1 MKKTTKNQVKKKST
15 FSIFLN
21 KIMPYVLAVFFSV
34 MIFSLMDF
42 AGGMGRAIRYTFY
55 GVLSNFGTILFTIL
69 LLYHAIMWYYDTK
82 RKICL
87 RRVICSVIAIMC
99 ISTLQHLIQYVQNKE
114 LLSYNARELNESGK
128 LTIGGGVIGGVFGNL
143 LLKLGNVLPFV
154 IVLFLFTFMLL
165 QMFNITP
172 ASMVRAI
179 ANRNKPE
186 QKAEKQPK
194 KKPKKVKQKY
204 KNVDIFDD
212 TLDAFDEG
220 NIVELGASDI
230 YDEEDEEEKYENA
243 GQVMSKSGYSIQDS
257 PQITMYTADEE
268 ETEEETSDDLEVTT
282 SSIEQQSQ
290 SEPVHTTFELAD
302 EDEEDELEETTTYQP
317 IPQTSSNTAYE
328 PIVPFANET
337 NDEDDDLD
345 EIVEQDEMTHFE
357 EEEESYNQPAY
368 EEEYVEEE
376 EIEEEEIEEEE
387 DYEDEATEIDFDSE
401 EESEIAEPEPIYAT
415 KKPESAY
422 TAPSAVYTPPVK
434 AEPKPEP
441 KPQPK
446 KRVKYVFPP
455 IDLLRFEPEAKDEE
469 AIRAELQE
477 RGDIIV
483 NTLASFGVR
492 TRIVNITRGPTVTRY
507 EIAPEAGV
515 SVKSIANRADDIAL
529 YLAAEGI
536 RIECPIPGKSA
547 VGIEVPNATTSIVYL
562 KELIGNKKFKEAP
575 GILTC
580 ALGKS
585 ISGDVKYVDI
595 EKTPHLLVAGA
606 TSMGKSVCIN
616 SMLISMLYKA
626 NPNDV
631 RLILIDPKR
640 VEFSDFNGLPHL
652 LVPVV
657 TEAKKS
663 LGALQWSVAEME
675 RRFEVFEPTG
685 ARNLIEYNQK
695 VDNGLEAE
703 KMARIVIVI
712 DELADLKMTV
722 PDIEGYIT
730 RLTQKA
736 RAAGIHII
744 IGTQRPSVDV
754 ITGLIK
760 SNIPSRISF
769 RVASHV
775 DSKTVLDE
783 AGAEKLVCRG
793 DMLVKI
799 VGSLRPERV
808 QGSLVT
814 AQEVQDVIQFIKEHS
829 TENYDESVMQQID
842 SNAAKLAKMDKKD
855 DDDSDGGSSSG
866 EEFDDKFY
874 AALKLAVDQ
883 GKISS
888 SMLMRKLG
896 LGFQRASRIID
907 QMEEC
912 GYISEPNGSKPRD
925 VLITKEEYME
935 LMMRREDTEE

>member
-1 MKKTTKNQVKKKST
+1 MKKTAQKQTKKKSN
-15 FSIFLN
+15 FSIFMN
-21 KIMPYVLAVFFSV
+21 RIMPYILAIFFAI
-34 MIFSLMDF
+34 MIFSLMGF
-42 AGGMGRAIRYTFY
+42 VGKMGEGIKYAFY
-55 GVLSNFGTILFTIL
+55 GILSNFGTILFTIL

-82 RKICL
+82 RKICV
-87 RRVICSVIAIMC
+87 RRVLCSIIAVTC
-99 ISTLQHLIQYVQNKE
+99 ISTLQHLIQYVQQNE
-114 LLSYNARELNESGK
+114 LISYNAKALLNSGK
-128 LTIGGGVIGGVFGNL
+128 QTIGGGVIGGLVGNL
-143 LLKLGNVLPFV
+143 LLKLGNILPFV

-179 ANRNKPE
+179 ANRNKQPE
-186 QKAEKQPK
+186 EAPKQKHPK
-194 KKPKKVKQKY
+194 KEKKQKQKY
-204 KNVDIFDD
+204 KYVDIFDD
-212 TLDAFDEG
+212 DEEDAFDETNVVDLG
-220 NIVELGASDI
+220 IVDAS
-230 YDEEDEEEKYENA
+230 YRDEEEEEPTYENA
-243 GQVMSKSGYSIQDS
+243 GQVISTGYSIQDS
-257 PQITMYTADEE
+257 PQITPYDKNEIYTADEKDE
-268 ETEEETSDDLEVTT
+268 LSVTT
-282 SSIEQQSQ
+282 STIEQEAEQ
-290 SEPVHTTFELAD
+290 PIPTFELAQD
-302 EDEEDELEETTTYQP
+302 DEEEPEQEQDDTIYQP
-317 IPQTSSNTAYE
+317 IVPYTSE
-328 PIVPFANET
+328 D
-337 NDEDDDLD
+337 DEDDLD
-345 EIVEQDEMTHFE
+345 VIEQEDEMTHFE
-357 EEEESYNQPAY
+357 DEEESAQPISY
-368 EEEYVEEE
+368 SYSEQDEDVEEDEPYDE
-376 EIEEEEIEEEE
+376 ETEDDE
-387 DYEDEATEIDFDSE
+387 DYEGEATEINFDE
-401 EESEIAEPEPIYAT
+401 EEEEEEQYV
-415 KKPESAY
+415 
-422 TAPSAVYTPPVK
+422 APTP
-434 AEPKPEP
+434 APKPEP
-441 KPQPK
+441 VIATPTPKPEPPK
-446 KRVKYVFPP
+446 KRIKYVFPP
-455 IDLLRFEPEAKDEE
+455 IDLLRYEPEAKDEE

-562 KELIGNKKFKEAP
+562 KELIANKKFKEAP

-585 ISGDVKYVDI
+585 ISGDVRYVDI

-675 RRFEVFEPTG
+675 RRFEAFEPTG

-695 VDNGLEAE
+695 IDNGLAGE

-799 VGSLRPERV
+799 VGTLRPERV

-814 AQEVQDVIQFIKEHS
+814 ATEVQDVIQFIKEHS
-829 TENYDESVMQQID
+829 SENYDESVIQQID
-842 SNAAKLAKMDKKD
+842 SNAAKLAKMDKKESD
-855 DDDSDGGSSSG
+855 DDNGGSGSG
-866 EEFDDKFY
+866 EDFDDKFY

-912 GYISEPNGSKPRD
+912 GYISEANGSKPRD
-925 VLITKEEYME
+925 VLITKEEYLE

>member
-1 MKKTTKNQVKKKST
+1 MKKATKQQQKKKSN
-15 FSIFLN
+15 FSIFMN
-21 KIMPYVLAVFFSV
+21 KFMPYMLAVFFAI
-34 MIFSLMDF
+34 MIFSLMGF
-42 AGGMGRAIRYTFY
+42 AGRMGEGIKWLFY
-55 GVLSNFGTILFTIL
+55 GIFSNFGTILFTIL

-82 RKICL
+82 RKICV
-87 RRVICSVIAIMC
+87 RRVFCSILAVVSLSA
-99 ISTLQHLIQYVQNKE
+99 LQHLIQCVKTPE
-114 LLSYNARELNESGK
+114 LKSATVKHLFYCGATVPQRPDS
-128 LTIGGGVIGGVFGNL
+128 IGGGVVGGLVGNL
-143 LLKLGNVLPFV
+143 LLKLGNILPFV
-154 IVLFLFTFMLL
+154 IVLFIFTFMLL

-172 ASMVRAI
+172 ASMVRAV
-179 ANRNKPE
+179 ANRNKQPVE
-186 QKAEKQPK
+186 ENKQAPK
-194 KKPKKVKQKY
+194 KAKKNKQKY
-204 KNVDIFDD
+204 KYVDIFDD
-212 TLDAFDEG
+212 DEEDAFDET
-220 NIVELGASDI
+220 NVVDLGLDAPVYND
-230 YDEEDEEEKYENA
+230 DDEEESSYQNA
-243 GQVMSKSGYSIQDS
+243 GNVIKTGYSIQDS
-257 PQITMYTADEE
+257 PQITPYDQNESYADDEKDE
-268 ETEEETSDDLEVTT
+268 LPVTT
-282 SSIEQQSQ
+282 STIEEDAKQ
-290 SEPVHTTFELAD
+290 PIPTYELAQDDDD
-302 EDEEDELEETTTYQP
+302 EPEQEQDDTIYQP
-317 IPQTSSNTAYE
+317 IVPYTSE
-328 PIVPFANET
+328 D
-337 NDEDDDLD
+337 DEDDLD
-345 EIVEQDEMTHFE
+345 IIDQEDETTHFDQEDEMTHFE
-357 EEEESYNQPAY
+357 EEEDEETASVDSYEY
-368 EEEYVEEE
+368 EEEVEQDDEPYD
-376 EIEEEEIEEEE
+376 EE
-387 DYEDEATEIDFDSE
+387 DESYEDEATEINFDDEDE
-401 EESEIAEPEPIYAT
+401 EEAEPEYDEPAQIASVS
-415 KKPESAY
+415 KPEIV
-422 TAPSAVYTPPVK
+422 APAPAPKS
-434 AEPKPEP
+434 EPKPEP
-441 KPQPK
+441 PK
-446 KRVKYVFPP
+446 KRIKYVFPP
-455 IDLLRFEPEAKDEE
+455 IDLLRYEPEAKDEE

-562 KELIGNKKFKEAP
+562 KELIANKKFKDAP

-585 ISGDVKYVDI
+585 ISGDVRYVDI

-675 RRFEVFEPTG
+675 RRFEAFEPTG

-695 VDNGLEAE
+695 IDNGLAGE

-799 VGSLRPERV
+799 VGTLRPERV

-814 AQEVQDVIQFIKEHS
+814 ATEVQDVIQFIKEHS
-829 TENYDESVMQQID
+829 SENYDESVIQQID
-842 SNAAKLAKMDKKD
+842 SNAAKLAKMDKKES
-855 DDDSDGGSSSG
+855 DDDSNGGSG
-866 EEFDDKFY
+866 EDFDDKFY
-874 AALKLAVDQ
+874 AALKLAVEQ

-912 GYISEPNGSKPRD
+912 GYISEANGSKPRD
-925 VLITKEEYME
+925 VLITKEEYLE